1 MAKVNLLTIH
11 WGLSYGAVLQT
22 YATCR
27 VLERHGHKVS
37 VINIINPKQK
47 ESYKSIRAVFC
58 AVMEWQFH
66 RFKRKYFSGLTKK
79 MYSLDMPH
87 IESSDYIVVG
97 SDQVWNR
104 ALTSPL
110 ELTFFVDFDSDIK
123 KISLSS
129 SFGKQDWHEDEGY
142 SNKVKSLLDK
152 FSAVSV
158 REETGQNLL
167 KTKFNRTAEVL
178 IDPTL
183 ALDNYEELILDN
195 KPRNSIYTFFINRR
209 SQYTEIVNQIS
220 DSLDVPIFYH
230 SKFTYYFKNSPQHW
244 LTYIKNSSVII
255 TDSFHGVVF
264 SILFEKQFF
273 VICGEEDKFTR
284 IKNLLNLLGLNDRYV
299 LSVED
304 YKERKG
310 DLEKGIDYY
319 AVNDILKVERER
331 FADFI
336 KHNII

>member
-1 MAKVNLLTIH
+1 MARVNLLTIH
-11 WGLSYGAVLQT
+11 WGLSFGAVLQT

-27 VLERHGHKVS
+27 VLERHGHEVS

-47 ESYKSIRAVFC
+47 ELHKSIRAILC
-58 AVMEWQFH
+58 SVMEWQFH
-66 RFKRKYFSGLTKK
+66 RFKRKYFSGLTRKI
-79 MYSLDMPH
+79 YSIDMTY

-110 ELTFFVDFDSDIK
+110 ELTFFADFDYDTK

-129 SFGKQDWHEDEGY
+129 SFGKQDWHEDEEY
-142 SNKVKSLLDK
+142 SNKVKLLLEK

-158 REETGQNLL
+158 REETGQMLL
-167 KTKFNRTAEVL
+167 KTKFNRAAEVL

-183 ALDNYEELILDN
+183 ALDNYDELILDD
-195 KPRNSIYTFFINRR
+195 KQRNSIYTFFINRR
-209 SQYTEIVNQIS
+209 SQYAEIVNQIS
-220 DSLDVPIFYH
+220 CSLDIPIFSH

-264 SILFEKQFF
+264 SILFEKQFY

-284 IKNLLNLLGLNDRYV
+284 IKNLLNLLGLYNRFV
-299 LSVED
+299 LSIED

-310 DLEKGIDYY
+310 NLEKEIDYHR
-319 AVNDILKVERER
+319 VREILEMERKR

-336 KHNII
+336 THNII